1 VQGAGRGG
9 AWLYATLPRVLPK
22 DLAYGLYRWEVATR
36 ETVIVGLVGAGGL
49 GQLLAF
55 QTAGFNWPAV
65 TATLL
70 ALIALTLVVDL
81 LSTLAR
87 RACR

>member
-1 VQGAGRGG
+1 M
-9 AWLYATLPRVLPK
+9 LPQVAPEH
-22 DLAYGLYRWEVATR
+22 LAYSLYRWEVATR

-55 QTAGFNWPAV
+55 QTAGFDWPAV
-65 TATLL
+65 TATLV
-70 ALIALTLVVDL
+70 ALVALTLVVDL

-87 RACR
+87 RAVR